1 MLTSCSLRN
10 TPKAPNTTTVITVN
24 TTPVVNPPNQVY
36 DYDVKISDSA
46 RDVPPLYTLSP
57 DIEKIFRVE
66 NKKNVESVFEIPQLN
81 IRERLGAKEVKYINV
96 WPVRIGYYQMQ
107 INGAS
112 YGTFQVK

>member
-1 MLTSCSLRN
+1 MLSSCSLRN
-10 TPKAPNTTTVITVN
+10 SPKAQNTTTL
-24 TTPVVNPPNQVY
+24 TTTTIKVENPPNQVY
-36 DYDVKISDSA
+36 DYDIKISDNA
-46 RDVPPLYTLSP
+46 RDVPPLYSLSP

-81 IRERLGAKEVKYINV
+81 IRERLGANEVKYISV